1 MTVEV
6 QVVKLSDWVSSKGEQ
21 CSLRKNVRSLVME
34 GCRWSE
40 LIMIERVGRALKL
53 LNDEDDNGALT
64 LRAHYSN
71 RQARCEGIIRS
82 KIT

>member
-1 MTVEV
+1 
-6 QVVKLSDWVSSKGEQ
+6 
-21 CSLRKNVRSLVME
+21 ME
-34 GCRWSE
+34 GCRWSG

-64 LRAHYSN
+64 LRGALQN

-82 KIT
+82 KIS